1 MRRIRRERTIY
12 LCKAC
17 RKMCRRRR
25 IASSY
30 SWSCAYSFSVGWR
43 SQSSCKIGK
52 RSVAMPS
59 RYLRQTS
66 AAGSGEVAKQA
77 RNRWGDAALAL
88 TPCPSPRLDRVA
100 DRLVIRRQ
108 NATRVAVVRRGRS
121 SKVHV
126 YELLPSCRR
135 SAVVSRKSFH
145 GALPVAAGALSGP
158 GWRRRSRGLY
168 QRTRRRESLPDTL
181 PRRSRRK
188 GSVRKAK

>member
-108 NATRVAVVRRGRS
+108 NATRVAFSQSFVAGDSQVSAPSRPPR
-121 SKVHV
+121 VHQRQQ
-126 YELLPSCRR
+126 E
-135 SAVVSRKSFH
+135 AAEQH
-145 GALPVAAGALSGP
+145 GDA
-158 GWRRRSRGLY
+158 
-168 QRTRRRESLPDTL
+168 
-181 PRRSRRK
+181 
-188 GSVRKAK
+188 